1 MSESGFIAEGYAR
14 QLVPDAQLGGAHR
27 VFFIVAGA
35 LCGLP
40 VYVLAAQVVHG
51 MGLGRARYA
60 FLAGGLISGTLGA
73 LSAYCG
79 ARTRMNLA
87 MLADEAFGLIGG
99 RVVKTVIALSLVG
112 WVGVILSV
120 LGATAGSAI
129 SSLYGVSIN
138 SAWIAIAAAVAVAGI
153 ALHGVR
159 GLEQVGMVISPLL
172 LGLLAWTFYKGCPP
186 TAVSTLA
193 APTSLGFGA
202 AVSAVVGEYVV
213 GIVIQPDYGRFV
225 RRPAGAGIASGL
237 ALGVAFPCILT
248 LSAMPTYTCSA
259 ADLIAVM
266 VAVGIGLPAIALLV
280 LGPWIDASACLYSGS
295 LSLTNEVKRF
305 RLPWV
310 TVCSAGIGC
319 VFAICHAER
328 LFMPFLALLG
338 VTFPPVAAINILH
351 TLWPWSE
358 RASGQAAVRPPAIR
372 RAGVLA
378 WIAGSVTGYFTSN
391 GYFTVTGIA
400 SIDSVLIA
408 AGVWLLVTTMNRA
421 RRPGAP
427 WALKKA

>member
-51 MGLGRARYA
+51 MGLKGARYA

-129 SSLYGVSIN
+129 NSLYGVTID

-248 LSAMPTYTCSA
+248 LSAIPTFSCSA

-280 LGPWIDASACLYSGS
+280 LGAWIDASACLYSGS

-319 VFAICHAER
+319 VFAIFHAER

-351 TLWPWSE
+351 TLWPWSD
-358 RASGQAAVRPPAIR
+358 RASGQSAVRPPSIR

-421 RRPGAP
+421 RR
-427 WALKKA
+427 

>member
-1 MSESGFIAEGYAR
+1 MSESTGFIAEGYAR

-40 VYVLAAQVVHG
+40 MYVLAAQVVRG
-51 MGLGRARYA
+51 MGLGQARWA
-60 FLAGGLISGTLGA
+60 FLVGGVISGSLGA
-73 LSAYCG
+73 LSCYCG

-87 MLADEAFGLIGG
+87 MLADEAFGTAGG
-99 RVVKTVIALSLVG
+99 RVVKAVIALSLVG

-129 SSLYGVSIN
+129 HSLYGVEID
-138 SAWIAIAAAVAVAGI
+138 SAWIAVAAAVAVAGI

-159 GLEQVGMVISPLL
+159 GLEEVGMVIAPLL
-172 LGLLAWTFYKGCPP
+172 LVLLAWTFYKGCPP
-186 TAVSTLA
+186 A
-193 APTSLGFGA
+193 AASALPPPSRLGFGA

-225 RRPAGAGIASGL
+225 RRPLGAATASGL
-237 ALGVAFPCILT
+237 ALGVAFPLLLT
-248 LSAMPTYTCSA
+248 LSAIPTFRCSA
-259 ADLIAVM
+259 ADLIGVM
-266 VAVGIGLPAIALLV
+266 VAVGIGLPAIVLLV
-280 LGPWIDASACLYSGS
+280 LGAWIDASACLYSGS

-310 TVCSAGIGC
+310 TVCSAAVGG
-319 VFAICHAER
+319 VFAIFHAER

-338 VTFPPVAAINILH
+338 VAFPPVAAINILH
-351 TLWPWSE
+351 TVWPVPHRGTGRST
-358 RASGQAAVRPPAIR
+358 APPTLR
-372 RAGVLA
+372 WAGVLA
-378 WIAGSVTGYFTSN
+378 WIAGSVSGYFTSN
-391 GYFTVTGIA
+391 AYFTLTGIA

-408 AGVWLLVTTMNRA
+408 AAVWTAVTFAA
-421 RRPGAP
+421 RPRTSV
-427 WALKKA
+427 ALP

>member
-1 MSESGFIAEGYAR
+1 MSEPTTAFIAEGYAR

-40 VYVLAAQVVHG
+40 VYVLAAQVVRG
-51 MGLGRARYA
+51 MGLSSARYA
-60 FLAGGLISGTLGA
+60 FLVGGLISGSLGA

-99 RVVKTVIALSLVG
+99 SIVKTVIALSLVG

-120 LGATAGSAI
+120 LGATAGTAI
-129 SSLYGVSIN
+129 HSLYGVDID
-138 SAWIAIAAAVAVAGI
+138 SAWIAVAAAVAVAGI

-159 GLEQVGMVISPLL
+159 GLEQVGMVIAPLL
-172 LGLLAWTFYKGCPP
+172 LALLAWTFYKGCAPS
-186 TAVSTLA
+186 AVTTLA
-193 APTSLGFGA
+193 APTSLGFGG

-248 LSAMPTYTCSA
+248 LSAIPTFRCSA
-259 ADLIAVM
+259 ADLIGVM

-280 LGPWIDASACLYSGS
+280 LGAWIDASACLYSGS

-310 TVCSAGIGC
+310 TVCSAAIGC

-328 LFMPFLALLG
+328 LFLPFLALLG

-351 TLWPWSE
+351 TLWPS
-358 RASGQAAVRPPAIR
+358 ASHAPGQPSVRPPSIR
-372 RAGVLA
+372 WAGALA
-378 WIAGSVTGYFTSN
+378 WIAGSVSGYFTSH
-391 GYFTVTGIA
+391 GYFTMSGIA
-400 SIDSVLIA
+400 SIDSVLIS
-408 AGVWLLVTTMNRA
+408 AGAWLLVTAMYRG
-421 RRPGAP
+421 RR
-427 WALKKA
+427 

>member
-1 MSESGFIAEGYAR
+1 MSDTGFIAEGYAR

-60 FLAGGLISGTLGA
+60 FLVGGLISGTLGA

-87 MLADEAFGLIGG
+87 MLADEAFGVLGG
-99 RVVKTVIALSLVG
+99 RAVKTVIALSLVG

-129 SSLYGVSIN
+129 HSLYGITLDS
-138 SAWIAIAAAVAVAGI
+138 SWIAIAAAVAVAGI

-172 LGLLAWTFYKGCPP
+172 LVLLAFTFYKGCPP
-186 TAVSTLA
+186 SAVSVLT
-193 APTSLGFGA
+193 APASLGFGA

-225 RRPAGAGIASGL
+225 RRPMGAGIASGL
-237 ALGVAFPCILT
+237 ALGVAFPLILT
-248 LSAMPTYTCSA
+248 LSAIPTFRCSA

-266 VAVGIGLPAIALLV
+266 VAVGIGLPAIALLI
-280 LGPWIDASACLYSGS
+280 LGAWVDASACLYSGS

-310 TVCSAGIGC
+310 TVISAAIGC
-319 VFAICHAER
+319 VFAIFHAER

-338 VTFPPVAAINILH
+338 VTFPPVAAVNILH
-351 TLWPWSE
+351 TLWPS
-358 RASGQAAVRPPAIR
+358 RAAGVDAPPAIR
-372 RAGVLA
+372 WAGALA
-378 WIAGSVTGYFTSN
+378 WGVGSVSGYFTSN

-408 AGVWLLVTTMNRA
+408 AAVWVLVTVSARGRDA
-421 RRPGAP
+421 RR
-427 WALKKA
+427 ALAASRVG